1 MILYIKNMTT
11 VPSKILVEQEM
22 QNLRISY
29 LNIGNGMVEIMGE
42 PTKEQKEEL
51 GQKLLKLDLELL
63 EDNKSILTEKVKAA
77 IHEMMRHSN
86 ELPKFNYSDYLSE
99 KLGYDYTYMANVFI
113 AMTGITIREFIISHR
128 IEKVKEFIIH
138 GEFNLTE
145 ISNKLNYSSIGHLSN
160 QFKKVT
166 GITPTEYKK
175 LKEGNWNLVLVR

>member
-1 MILYIKNMTT
+1 MI
-11 VPSKILVEQEM
+11 SF
-22 QNLRISY
+22 S
-29 LNIGNGMVEIMGE
+29 
-42 PTKEQKEEL
+42 
-51 GQKLLKLDLELL
+51 D
-63 EDNKSILTEKVKAA
+63 
-77 IHEMMRHSN
+77 
-86 ELPKFNYSDYLSE
+86 ELPKMNYSDYLSE